1 MEKSNLIYAGQYL
14 VDFDMNDSAADSGNQ
29 KPQLV
34 VSSRPVK
41 HNTQVTQIKVWTT
54 SQTVQKQLET
64 HAVFEWSPEGDF
76 NHRLLDRLWQLL
88 SIPGKSAITLMDEW
102 GKNGRKEKTVCSAW
116 KWKREWKKTVWV
128 VGWYKVL
135 ALTDQKWLHWL
146 CFNRPKGSLPHC
158 RKGQKRG
165 PKCWFC
171 PFLDKQEAYS
181 LKKELHNQVSL

>member
-1 MEKSNLIYAGQYL
+1 MQDNIL
-14 VDFDMNDSAADSGNQ
+14 
-29 KPQLV
+29 
-34 VSSRPVK
+34 
-41 HNTQVTQIKVWTT
+41 WTLT
-54 SQTVQKQLET
+54 
-64 HAVFEWSPEGDF
+64 WMI
-76 NHRLLDRLWQLL
+76 QLL
-88 SIPGKSAITLMDEW
+88 IQETKNRNLWWVQGQSNTTHRWHKSRCEQLHKLFRNNWKLTQCLNDLLKETLTTGSLTDCGSSFLFLERAQLHWWTNEGKMEGKKRLFVLPG
-102 GKNGRKEKTVCSAW
+102 NGSGSG
-116 KWKREWKKTVWV
+116 KKTVWV